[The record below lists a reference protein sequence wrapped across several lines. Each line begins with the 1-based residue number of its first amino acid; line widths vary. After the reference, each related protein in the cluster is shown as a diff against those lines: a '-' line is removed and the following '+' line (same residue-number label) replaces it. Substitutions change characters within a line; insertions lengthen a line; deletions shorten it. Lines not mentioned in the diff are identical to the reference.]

1 MAETKSQDARTR
13 VVRVSKATQTQLRC
27 LEATLALVG
36 RDGTSPF
43 TYETIAEMARV
54 SRPLVKNYFPS
65 KADLIR
71 ETARI
76 ARADYQKLTIDLME
90 QQTSPRSKLRVYLE
104 QMLAYP
110 RLARDSAQF
119 WLVFF
124 QFCMFDDGCRKE
136 NGEYSSM
143 GQQRIEA
150 LLRDCIN
157 KGDEA
162 PDVKLLASQ
171 LRGLRSQ
178 RGGVGAQ
185 RVDFTGSEGRA
196 REHHHRQQRSSEPH
210 DGRHQSNAGASAGP

>member
-1 MAETKSQDARTR
+1 MAEKKSQNVRTQT
-13 VVRVSKATQTQLRC
+13 VRIPKATQTQLRC
-27 LEATLALVG
+27 LEATLSLVG

-71 ETARI
+71 EAARI
-76 ARADYQKLTIDLME
+76 ARADYQKLTIDRME
-90 QQTSPRSKLRVYLE
+90 QQTSPRAKLRVYLE

-124 QFCMFDDGCRKE
+124 QFCMFDGRCRKD
-136 NGEYSSM
+136 NGEYASM

-150 LLRDCIN
+150 LLRDCIDE
-157 KGDEA
+157 GDEA
-162 PDVKLLASQ
+162 PDCKLLASQ
-171 LRGLRSQ
+171 LQQTITGIIVSILTEGSFERDREKRGLDLCY
-178 RGGVGAQ
+178 
-185 RVDFTGSEGRA
+185 RVLGSRFKEQ
-196 REHHHRQQRSSEPH
+196 E
-210 DGRHQSNAGASAGP
+210 